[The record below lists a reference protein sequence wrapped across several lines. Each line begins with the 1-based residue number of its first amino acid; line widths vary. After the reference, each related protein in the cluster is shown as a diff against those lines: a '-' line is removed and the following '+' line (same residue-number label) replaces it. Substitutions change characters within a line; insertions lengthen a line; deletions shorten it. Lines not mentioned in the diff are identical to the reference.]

1 MFLPGKLGSEVA
13 AQGNRSRKF
22 RKKIDITAASNRK
35 FNNIPKN
42 DSQLQGK
49 KIIKF
54 TGEMKRELLDLARER
69 EQESVSKWAVTNR
82 GILALLA
89 EGPLLLTSHSFPPL
103 KIPDLLMDFQIK

>member
-1 MFLPGKLGSEVA
+1 MFLPENWAVRLLHKATEVV
-13 AQGNRSRKF
+13 SLE
-22 RKKIDITAASNRK
+22 KKIDITAASNRK

-42 DSQLQGK
+42 DEEKK

-89 EGPLLLTSHSFPPL
+89 EGPLLHTSHSFPPL